1 MKKRSAVRAVILSPD
16 DEILLARMQYS
27 NTEPLWLTPGGGLEG
42 DEDPV
47 PALRRELNEEIF
59 VSDWDIGPLI
69 WTREHRLTFNKR
81 DICVDEVFYLIRSAK
96 FDPPKAMPD
105 ENENQHFHGYRWWS
119 IADINASDE
128 TFVPLE
134 LGKYLP
140 ALIEGLVPANPIN
153 VGV

>member
-1 MKKRSAVRAVILSPD
+1 MKYP
-16 DEILLARMQYS
+16 
-27 NTEPLWLTPGGGLEG
+27 NTEPLWLTPGSGLEG

-81 DICVDEVFYLIRSAK
+81 DICVDEFFYLIRSAK
-96 FDPPKAMPD
+96 FDPPKTMPD
-105 ENENQHFHGYRWWS
+105 ENENQHFHGYRWWNV
-119 IADINASDE
+119 ADINASDE

-134 LGKYLP
+134 IGKYLP